1 MWKLFVVG
9 PEGKNAIER
18 CGENHR
24 LVQID
29 GPMPRSDADNPF
41 QRQI

>member
-1 MWKLFVVG
+1 MRKLFVVG
-9 PEGKNAIER
+9 PESKDALEW
-18 CGENHR
+18 CGDNHR

-29 GPMPRSDADNPF
+29 GPMPCSNADNPF